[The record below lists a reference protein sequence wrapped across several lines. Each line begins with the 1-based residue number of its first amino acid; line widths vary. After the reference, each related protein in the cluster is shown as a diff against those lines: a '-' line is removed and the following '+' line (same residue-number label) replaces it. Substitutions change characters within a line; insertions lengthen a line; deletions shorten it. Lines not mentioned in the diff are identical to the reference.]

1 MKFLHII
8 VFSFLISLAA
18 FSCAE
23 NVTDNSSLATITDP
37 QNVKILYKYSF
48 KNELNT
54 FTQKLTKDLVLDGT
68 ITVNFWLTDSEQMR
82 ILEMA
87 DQIGFF
93 EMPDHLYN
101 KNTDST
107 IICIYPSAWNP
118 SLTIKFG
125 NKEKTIYWNSYNSI
139 PQEYA
144 KLQKLTSLI
153 ETIIK
158 SKKEF
163 KDLPAARG
171 GYC

>member
-8 VFSFLISLAA
+8 VISFLISLAS
-18 FSCAE
+18 FSCSE
-23 NVTDNSSLATITDP
+23 NVTDNGSLATIADP

-54 FTQKLTKDLVLDGT
+54 FTQKLTKDLVLDGA

-93 EMPDHLYN
+93 EMPDYLYN
-101 KNTDST
+101 TKTDST

-125 NKEKTIYWNSYNSI
+125 DKEKTIYWSSFNSF
-139 PQEYA
+139 PQEYE
-144 KLQKLTSLI
+144 KLRKLTSLI
-153 ETIIK
+153 ETIIA
-158 SKKEF
+158 SKKEY

-171 GYC
+171 GYL